1 MRSRKQEFSSGHPRI
16 IGCFKKRR
24 IHTFVS
30 ELFLMNITSLLPV
43 VKTKNNLGTFFV
55 TRLIKSL
62 GQWGFVPNQNVV
74 HRKQNVTD
82 QLKATYRRTINSD
95 VIIILKHAS
104 GSKGNIC
111 TETLVVLL
119 DRLLTKLMI

>member
-43 VKTKNNLGTFFV
+43 VKTKNNLGTFFCN
-55 TRLIKSL
+55 KAYKKPWSM
-62 GQWGFVPNQNVV
+62 GFCSQSERV